1 MGLDKVKRL
10 LEESG
15 SQNTIAQ
22 ELMKSSLKD
31 ANEQFMA
38 AYAHIVGDPSL
49 SPSAEDAE
57 EALASVIIPLPLHLP
72 FHLVMA
78 IKRLVNRRQQP
89 FVEILEE
96 LVRDNS

>member
-15 SQNTIAQ
+15 TQNTIAH
-22 ELMKSSLKD
+22 ELMMASVKD
-31 ANEQFMA
+31 ANKQFMA
-38 AYAHIVGDPSL
+38 AYAHIVGDPPL

-57 EALASVIIPLPLHLP
+57 EALASVIIPLSLHLP

-96 LVRDNS
+96 LVRDSP